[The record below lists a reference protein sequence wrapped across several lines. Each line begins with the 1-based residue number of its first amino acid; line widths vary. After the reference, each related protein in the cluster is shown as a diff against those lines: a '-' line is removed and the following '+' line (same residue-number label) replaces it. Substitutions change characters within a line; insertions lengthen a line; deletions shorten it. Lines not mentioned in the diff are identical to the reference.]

1 MIDRICECLDFSS
14 FVLANNLRDLT
25 LTQVLPM
32 DDFVRDT
39 RRRVLDGQLEQLEG
53 IVAV

>member
-1 MIDRICECLDFSS
+1 MIDRICECLDFSA
-14 FVLANNLRDLT
+14 FVLATNLRDLT

-32 DDFVRDT
+32 AAFVGNT
-39 RRRVLDGQLEQLEG
+39 RRRVLSGQLEQLEG